1 MLNVCY
7 RGCRQL
13 FPGTKILKNDLLTA
27 EKINFKV
34 GSKKNMFEKFLGRKK
49 SDFFNGKSMKIDFHI
64 FSDFRFSLIFH

>member
-27 EKINFKV
+27 EKINFEVVSKIFLKKI
-34 GSKKNMFEKFLGRKK
+34 GSKK
-49 SDFFNGKSMKIDFHI
+49 SDFFQWKINENRKSKKSPKNLKIDFH
-64 FSDFRFSLIFH
+64 